1 MEITFEILK
10 DLFSRDL
17 STSTLETVIFLAVIF
32 GFFGILVIANGM
44 RRRKEK
50 KRLVRLHREK
60 WEELCGTYNLT
71 EEEVSLLEEAAQ
83 YLKTP
88 QKKYLLLTDYQVFR
102 NAMTER
108 ADQGSADTELAESI
122 FRKTGMT
129 EHVQKTPPVQIQ
141 RRRSARRTV
150 NISAKLAPIEHRT
163 AHIEARMFNLS
174 AGGCKIENPDRRF
187 KAGDDVKVSFK
198 LQNKE
203 YRDIPSE
210 VVRTGAGARTL
221 HISFG
226 HVKRSSKS

>member
-1 MEITFEILK
+1 MERTFEILK
-10 DLFSRDL
+10 ELFSRDL
-17 STSTLETVIFLAVIF
+17 RTSPLETGIFLAVVF
-32 GFFGILVIANGM
+32 GFFGILVIANLM
-44 RRRKEK
+44 KRRKEK
-50 KRLVRLHREK
+50 KHLERLHREK
-60 WEELCGTYNLT
+60 WDELCEKYNLT
-71 EEEVSLLEEAAQ
+71 EQEISLLEEAAQ

-88 QKKYLLLTDYQVFR
+88 AKKYLLITDYQIFQ
-102 NAMTER
+102 NAMTELT
-108 ADQGSADTELAESI
+108 DQAAPDTKLVSSI
-122 FRKTGMT
+122 LRKSGMT

-141 RRRSARRTV
+141 RRRSARRAV

-163 AHIEARMFNLS
+163 AHIEVRMFNLS

-226 HVKRSSKS
+226 HVKKSTQT